1 MVEQTLTASSPADP
15 HQNNAHLTS
24 AVQDV
29 FFSAFRTC
37 GIHWHTL
44 YKGMRLAKIGQ
55 KRFLCTNAFLCL
67 TFLYFFVVFGYAP

>member
-15 HQNNAHLTS
+15 HQNNVHLTS

-29 FFSAFRTC
+29 FFSALLTC
-37 GIHWHTL
+37 GIHWYTL

-55 KRFLCTNAFLCL
+55 KRFFMHKRVFMLNIFE
-67 TFLYFFVVFGYAP
+67 FFVVFGYAP